1 MDFFKQET
9 HSSIKNENAWVND
22 LNCLVF
28 FFSHGAPNSC
38 GALIAYLGEKSFVLN
53 EQKTDKAG
61 RGLMFDITLDADQYI
76 LINLYNANTDTEQV
90 KILEKL
96 QSLLKNL
103 DIRQSKGI
111 ISSGNMNV
119 FFNSKKDTKSGKL
132 LLKKKSIAKLVEKT
146 SLDISDIWRI
156 RNPNTQNLT

>member
-1 MDFFKQET
+1 
-9 HSSIKNENAWVND
+9 
-22 LNCLVF
+22 
-28 FFSHGAPNSC
+28 
-38 GALIAYLGEKSFVLN
+38 
-53 EQKTDKAG
+53 
-61 RGLMFDITLDADQYI
+61 MFDITLDADQYI

-132 LLKKKSIAKLVEKT
+132 LLKKKSIANFVEKT

>member
-1 MDFFKQET
+1 
-9 HSSIKNENAWVND
+9 
-22 LNCLVF
+22 
-28 FFSHGAPNSC
+28 
-38 GALIAYLGEKSFVLN
+38 
-53 EQKTDKAG
+53 
-61 RGLMFDITLDADQYI
+61 MFDITLDTDQYI

>member
-1 MDFFKQET
+1 
-9 HSSIKNENAWVND
+9 
-22 LNCLVF
+22 
-28 FFSHGAPNSC
+28 
-38 GALIAYLGEKSFVLN
+38 
-53 EQKTDKAG
+53 
-61 RGLMFDITLDADQYI
+61 MFDITLDTDQYI

-132 LLKKKSIAKLVEKT
+132 LLKKKIHSK
-146 SLDISDIWRI
+146 IS
-156 RNPNTQNLT
+156 

>member
-1 MDFFKQET
+1 
-9 HSSIKNENAWVND
+9 
-22 LNCLVF
+22 
-28 FFSHGAPNSC
+28 
-38 GALIAYLGEKSFVLN
+38 
-53 EQKTDKAG
+53 
-61 RGLMFDITLDADQYI
+61 MFDITLDADQYI